1 VSDACELLLLDQT
14 GSGPY
19 DLSTDM
25 AASGRTIEM
34 LRWHAGLTTDGP
46 RGPGSSV
53 DELLFERE
61 PSLVET

>member
-1 VSDACELLLLDQT
+1 
-14 GSGPY
+14 
-19 DLSTDM
+19 
-25 AASGRTIEM
+25 M